1 MTLQQ
6 LTKSQLIEIINKHI
20 DSHRIKHILNTMEYE
35 RRMALYD
42 QADKLL
48 EEAIEHLR
56 AYREF
61 TEKYDGVPVTE
72 IPYGEFQTARNHYA
86 QYLKLD
92 EQHDRIMAKESEYKK

>member
-6 LTKSQLIEIINKHI
+6 LTKAQLIEIINKNI
-20 DSHRIKHILNTMEYE
+20 DSYRIKHILNTMEYE
-35 RRMALYD
+35 RKMAIYD

-48 EEAIEHLR
+48 DKAMEHLR
-56 AYREF
+56 KYREF

-72 IPYGEFQTARNHYA
+72 IPYGEYQAARNHYM

-92 EQHDRIMAKESEYKK
+92 EQHNRIITKVKD